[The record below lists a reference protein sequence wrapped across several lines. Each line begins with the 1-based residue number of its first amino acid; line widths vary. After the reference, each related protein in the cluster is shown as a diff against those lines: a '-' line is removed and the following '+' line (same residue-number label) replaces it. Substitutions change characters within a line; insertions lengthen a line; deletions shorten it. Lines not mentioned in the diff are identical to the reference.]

1 MHKTTNEIRISD
13 WSSDV
18 CSSDLF
24 AHAAS
29 HLIELIGRRS
39 SAGDQLPER
48 IRAPWGQIERDGL
61 GRRSRLRNA
70 ARMRGDRRLGAEHAV
85 DADVPRRIRQQLVQ
99 AREMLVDTL
108 TAERQSVD

>member
-48 IRAPWGQIERDGL
+48 IRAHWGQIERDGL
-61 GRRSRLRNA
+61 GRR
-70 ARMRGDRRLGAEHAV
+70 ARKSVVSGKSV
-85 DADVPRRIRQQLVQ
+85 SV
-99 AREMLVDTL
+99 
-108 TAERQSVD
+108 SVDIGGCRSITNKKTSVIHRHIVS